1 MKHIFTTALVGTCL
15 MSSFAQAASADA
27 TAFKNALNTQIT
39 AMEKVATLLTQV
51 KDRASADAQAPAVAA
66 QCKIANDCQATLRA
80 LDNKLSSAE
89 KTKIGNELAE
99 RLNAALL
106 MLKPHFERL
115 EKANC
120 YGSVPLKAA
129 LDSTR

>member
-1 MKHIFTTALVGTCL
+1 MKHLFTTTILGTCI
-15 MSSFAQAASADA
+15 MSSFSQAASADA

-39 AMEKVATLLTQV
+39 AMEKIATLLTQAR
-51 KDRASADAQAPAVAA
+51 DRASADTQAPAVNA

-80 LDNKLSSAE
+80 LDNKLSNAE

-120 YGSVPLKAA
+120 YGSASLKAA